1 MLRSIMRHSTL
12 RTVAALVA
20 TSACTRAFTP
30 SSVCAAAPNVPYINS
45 KTAAAIDVSLMDP
58 ATSPSY
64 TLPQLMELAGLT
76 VSTAFHKTY
85 PPNNFRHVL
94 VFVGPGNNG
103 GDGLVAAR
111 HLKLWGYDVT
121 CVVPK
126 LKDEYFEKL
135 KRQAEDCGC
144 EMLSEEPAAGY
155 ASLLTSETVIIDSVF
170 GFSATGPPRAPY
182 DTIVPF
188 LHSTSAPV
196 MAVDIP
202 SGWSVDSGD
211 VNDTKYSP
219 DSLISLTAPKTGSKG
234 FTGRHWLGGRFV
246 PKRFEA
252 EFGIKTED
260 IYEGAEMV
268 RELTTTSDD
277 AYSVVYVTAP
287 NGDSAQSIASE
298 LVSTK
303 TVACVNIIPAVKS
316 VYAWKG
322 KVETDDEVLMMIKT
336 RQERVK
342 DVEKIVKKL
351 HEYETPEVLVVGVE
365 GGSEEYLKWLGES
378 VEKKTKKDKD
388 EE

>member
-1 MLRSIMRHSTL
+1 MRSLLRP
-12 RTVAALVA
+12 VAALAVGFTTTTYA
-20 TSACTRAFTP
+20 FSASTSF
-30 SSVCAAAPNVPYINS
+30 CAAAPHVPYISS
-45 KTAAAIDVSLMDP
+45 KTAAAIDVSLMNPSASP
-58 ATSPSY
+58 AY

-85 PPNNFRHVL
+85 PPSSHVL

-126 LKDEYFEKL
+126 LKDAFFEKL
-135 KRQAEDCGC
+135 RKQAEDCGC
-144 EMLSEEPAAGY
+144 EIITKEPREGY
-155 ASLLTSETVIIDSVF
+155 ASLLTPSTVIIDSVF

-182 DTIVPF
+182 NDIVPF
-188 LHSTSAPV
+188 LHSTTAPV

-211 VNDTKYSP
+211 VNYTNYAP
-219 DSLISLTAPKTGSKG
+219 DSLISLTAPKLGSKG
-234 FTGRHWLGGRFV
+234 FKGRHWLGGHFV

-252 EFGIKTED
+252 EFGIKVD
-260 IYEGAEMV
+260 GVYEGGEIV
-268 RELTTTSDD
+268 RELTPGGEGGEDVD
-277 AYSVVYVTAP
+277 GYSVVYVTAP
-287 NGDSAQSIASE
+287 NGDLAQVIASE
-298 LVSTK
+298 LVKSK

-322 KVETDDEVLMMIKT
+322 NVEVDDEVLMMIKT
-336 RQERVK
+336 RKERVG

-365 GGSEEYLKWLGES
+365 GGSKEYLKWLGES
-378 VEKKTKKDKD
+378 VDKRK
-388 EE
+388 